1 MWFQEAVLE
10 CPRMSWKHVG
20 FTGKKWD
27 STSNMV
33 ILTKNEGHTGYNG
46 DDLYISTLFCPKN
59 WDSVALFERRRC

>member
-1 MWFQEAVLE
+1 MSGFKVKAAGGMMDVV
-10 CPRMSWKHVG
+10 PGGGPGMSWKHVG

-46 DDLYISTLFCPKN
+46 GDL
-59 WDSVALFERRRC
+59 

>member
-10 CPRMSWKHVG
+10 CPGMSWKHVG

-46 DDLYISTLFCPKN
+46 GDL
-59 WDSVALFERRRC
+59 